1 MKRSSLPQSPDFV
14 ALEAAAQAGDAER
27 QKFLALVG
35 DLNFS
40 WSNNESLFIYV
51 LMLLAGT
58 DEVKAAII
66 HATLN
71 TTRAR
76 LDLVQR
82 LSKVVLADGIVRR
95 ELDDIVNA
103 FSNSTRLRND
113 LSHATFVPASNGGVS
128 HTQSMK
134 LQEGGRKLRFGATR
148 SLDEQRLHEIHEA
161 VQDLKT
167 LNRRIWAFLPLLE
180 QAIDNQTAPALAS

>member
-1 MKRSSLPQSPDFV
+1 MKRSSLPQAPDFV
-14 ALEAAAQAGDAER
+14 ALEAAARTGLDER
-27 QKFLALVG
+27 QKFMALVG

-95 ELDDIVNA
+95 ELDGIVNT
-103 FSNSTRLRND
+103 FSNITRLRND
-113 LSHATFVPASNGGVS
+113 LSHATFVPGGDGEAP

-180 QAIDNQTAPALAS
+180 QAVANQAPPALSA

>member
-1 MKRSSLPQSPDFV
+1 MPQPPDF
-14 ALEAAAQAGDAER
+14 ATLEAAAQAGNDER
-27 QKFLALVG
+27 QKFMALVG

-95 ELDDIVNA
+95 ELDDIVNT
-103 FSNSTRLRND
+103 FSNSTRLRNE
-113 LSHATFVPASNGGVS
+113 LTHATFVPGSHGEVS

-134 LQEGGRKLRFGATR
+134 LQEGGRKLRFGAVR

-180 QAIDNQTAPALAS
+180 QAIADRAAPALSA

>member
-1 MKRSSLPQSPDFV
+1 MKRSSLPQAPDFA
-14 ALEAAAQAGDAER
+14 ALEAAAKAGNEER

-51 LMLLAGT
+51 LMLLTGT
-58 DEVKAAII
+58 DEIKAAII

-82 LSKVVLADGIVRR
+82 LSKVVLPDGSVRR
-95 ELDDIVNA
+95 ELDEIVNA

-113 LSHATFVPASNGGVS
+113 LTHATFVPASDGGVP

-134 LQEGGRKLRFGATR
+134 LQEGGKKLRFGATR
-148 SLDEQRLHEIHEA
+148 SLDEERLAEIHEA
-161 VQDLKT
+161 VQGLKT

-180 QAIDNQTAPALAS
+180 EALANRPPPALSA

>member
-1 MKRSSLPQSPDFV
+1 MKRSSLPPSPDFA
-14 ALEAAAQAGDAER
+14 ALEAAAQTGNDER

-113 LSHATFVPASNGGVS
+113 LSHATFVPGRNGEIS

-148 SLDEQRLHEIHEA
+148 SLDEQRLHEIQEA

-167 LNRRIWAFLPLLE
+167 LNRRIWAFLPRLE
-180 QAIDNQTAPALAS
+180 QAIANQMAPALSA